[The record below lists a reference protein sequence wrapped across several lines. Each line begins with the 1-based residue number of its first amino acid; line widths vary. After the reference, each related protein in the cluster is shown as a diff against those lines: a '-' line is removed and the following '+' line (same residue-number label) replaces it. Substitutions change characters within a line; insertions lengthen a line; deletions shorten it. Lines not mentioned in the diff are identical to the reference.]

1 MQNNLEKLRKKIN
14 TLDKKILTTLS
25 ERLAT
30 AEKIGKIKKITGK
43 KIIDLQR
50 EQELFALHQVWAEDL
65 QLPEELVIKLFK
77 LILQQ
82 SKKIQ
87 KICK

>member
-1 MQNNLEKLRKKIN
+1 MQNNLEQLRKKIDA
-14 TLDKKILTTLS
+14 LDKKILTTLS

-30 AEKIGKIKKITGK
+30 AEKIGKIKKMTGK
-43 KIIDLQR
+43 NITDLQR
-50 EQELFALHQVWAEDL
+50 ERELFALHQAWAEDL
-65 QLPEELVIKLFK
+65 QLPEKLVIKVFK